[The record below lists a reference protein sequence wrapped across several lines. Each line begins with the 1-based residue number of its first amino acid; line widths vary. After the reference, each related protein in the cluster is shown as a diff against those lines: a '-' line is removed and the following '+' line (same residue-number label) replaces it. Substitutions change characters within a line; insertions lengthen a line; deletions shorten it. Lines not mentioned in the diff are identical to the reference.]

1 MDIVQRDNIFNQTSP
16 LRVDRNWFD
25 LKHKVIGDWDMGKL
39 YPVSAQEVYPNDTF
53 KISVQSKLI
62 FDTMKFPIY
71 QNLRASF
78 YSFDVA
84 YRNLWKHWRNYY
96 TGGRKGN
103 FTAMEPK
110 VNLNCKSNIKGS
122 LFDYLGFPLQEQL
135 SGDVFVSAFPFIAY
149 DFIYFWNFINPE
161 LQENIVYDIQDN
173 IIDNN
178 LSGLFS
184 PFDVITDEL
193 DLFIYN
199 VEDFYINNEDGIP
212 LYTRMLAPLS
222 SMSSGAS
229 VADNSSLYGKNDR
242 YSYTAS
248 GIYKGGLII
257 NDGSGLKFLSTD
269 EKIINNSD
277 YRNLVN
283 IGFLY
288 NINWQR
294 DYFTSAHLSQQQGSP
309 TSLPLVTN
317 ISASDITINNSPI
330 DLGFKKLGNEKF
342 VDGSKVHIGTAV
354 PNQSGEYY
362 LNAFTSPVGT
372 DASGNFLSTYP
383 FDITIPG
390 SSLSSALTSTTSSFT
405 ANDFRLFWQI
415 NMIKENVLFNKKNF
429 EYASY
434 LRFFFGKGPNT
445 SDLQQPIYID
455 SFDLDIYV
463 GEILQTSQT
472 TDSSSLGERG
482 GIASSVD
489 RDYMDTYTFDEIGLH
504 MLVML
509 IAPKEVYQTSQGVN
523 RMWLRNDRFD
533 YYNPLLSRIGLQ
545 EIQNQEIYAQ
555 GIEDDKEPFGYT
567 PAFNELRYIPDTVVG
582 SMRDSLNAWHLS
594 RIYNELPVLNSSYL
608 LCRPSKRIFNVQ
620 DVDTPNVTGL
630 INVIIQACRD
640 MPELAIPELLDHRY

>member
-25 LKHKVIGDWDMGKL
+25 LKHKVIGDWDMGIL

-53 KISVQSKLI
+53 KISIQSKLI

-84 YRNLWKHWRNYY
+84 YRNLWDHWRNYY

-103 FTAMEPK
+103 FNAMEPK

-161 LQENIVYDIQDN
+161 LQENIVYNIQDKLGN
-173 IIDNN
+173 IDGRGN
-178 LSGLFS
+178 LYQVDELGLFAYLA
-184 PFDVITDEL
+184 DT
-193 DLFIYN
+193 
-199 VEDFYINNEDGIP
+199 FYIDNEDGIP
-212 LYTRMLAPLS
+212 LYTRMLRPVRADLDYIEVKDNT
-222 SMSSGAS
+222 S
-229 VADNSSLYGKNDR
+229 VYGYNDR
-242 YSYTAS
+242 YSYLPVN
-248 GIYKGGLII
+248 GQIGLVV
-257 NDGSGLKFLSTD
+257 NDGGIKGLSYGKKADDT
-269 EKIINNSD
+269 KVTIKNSD

-317 ISASDITINNSPI
+317 ISASDITINQGSV
-330 DLGFKKLGNEKF
+330 DLGLKKLGNEEF
-342 VDGSKVHIGTAV
+342 RTNSKVHVGTAV
-354 PNQSGEYY
+354 PSSTNEYY
-362 LNAFTSPVGT
+362 LNPYTGPVSSDVSGDFLATS
-372 DASGNFLSTYP
+372 P

-434 LRFFFGKGPNT
+434 LKFFFGKGPNT
-445 SDLQQPIYID
+445 SDLQQPVYID

-472 TDSSSLGERG
+472 TDNSSLGERG

-489 RDYMDTYTFDEIGLH
+489 RDYMDTYTFDEVGLH
-504 MLVML
+504 MLVMF

-555 GIEDDKEPFGYT
+555 GNDEDKEPFGYT

-594 RIYNELPVLNSSYL
+594 RIYDELPVLNSSYL

-620 DVDTPNVTGL
+620 DVDTPNITGL
-630 INVIIQACRD
+630 INVIIEACRD
-640 MPELAIPELLDHRY
+640 MPELALPELLDHRY